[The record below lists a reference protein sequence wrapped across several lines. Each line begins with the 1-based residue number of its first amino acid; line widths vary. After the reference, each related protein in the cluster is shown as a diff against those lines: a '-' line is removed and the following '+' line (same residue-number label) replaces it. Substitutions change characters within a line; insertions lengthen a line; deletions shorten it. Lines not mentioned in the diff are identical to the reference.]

1 MSFIADFVPIMILI
15 SVIAFVFEFMDASL
29 GMGFGTTLTPVLLI
43 IGFPSNIIVP
53 AVLLSEL
60 CAGVIAA
67 IAHSLLKNIKFG
79 QKKTFRKRRKLRRKS
94 HPYSIPG
101 TMQTKTPTPTIATA
115 STKDPIPS
123 YLEEDSEYSEEE
135 IVIEDENEID
145 VHEDDELVEI
155 KVENGSMK
163 DKLKNLTTDTKVVVI
178 LGVFGVIGSVVAAV
192 ISVLF
197 QPIAG
202 FVLGVKIYIGI
213 MVFSMGVIILTLRNK
228 KIKLSMKRIVALGAV
243 AGFNKGISGGGYGP
257 ITVSGQLLA
266 GREGRNA
273 IASTTFSETATCFV
287 GASAYILTNVIN
299 SYLAGG
305 PISVG
310 DLSLAPYL
318 IIGAVVAAPC
328 AALVTKKIEARWL
341 KVAVGAA
348 TIFLGLFSL
357 TKLALSE
364 TGVWDSI
371 PNFVED
377 YLYPAIS

>member
-15 SVIAFVFEFMDASL
+15 SVVALIFEFMDASL

-60 CAGVIAA
+60 CAGIVAA
-67 IAHSLLKNIKFG
+67 ISHSLLKNIKFG
-79 QKKTFRKRRKLRRKS
+79 QKKIFKKRRRIRRKS
-94 HPYSIPG
+94 HPYTLPG
-101 TMQTKTPTPTIATA
+101 TVKATPIGV
-115 STKDPIPS
+115 SKIKERS
-123 YLEEDSEYSEEE
+123 ISEFSEENFDYGEEE
-135 IVIEDENEID
+135 IVIEDENEMAL
-145 VHEDDELVEI
+145 HEDDEVIEI
-155 KVENGSMK
+155 KAENGSFR
-163 DKLKNLTTDTKVVVI
+163 DKIRNLTTDTKVVFI
-178 LGVFGVIGSVVAAV
+178 LGSFGIIGSIIAAV
-192 ISVLF
+192 ISVLL

-202 FVLGVKIYIGI
+202 FVLGVKIYIGV
-213 MVFSMGVIILTLRNK
+213 MVFFMGVIILSLRNK

-243 AGFNKGISGGGYGP
+243 AGFNKGLSGGGYGP

-287 GASAYILTNVIN
+287 GASAYIITNVVN
-299 SYLAGG
+299 SYLGGG

-318 IIGAVVAAPC
+318 IFGAILAAPC
-328 AALVTKKIEARWL
+328 AALVTKKVEAKWL
-341 KVAVGAA
+341 KIAVGWA

-357 TKLALSE
+357 TRLTLSE
-364 TGVWDSI
+364 LGIWESI
-371 PNFVED
+371 PNFVEN
-377 YLYPAIS
+377 YLLPSAFK